1 MPELDGDL
9 EDLVVLEPGELENVL
24 ESLPDAVHEL
34 EVLVLETVEQRLEP
48 GEVRAKK
55 SGEEEAG
62 GAADVVE
69 LREPPLVALVEL
81 LLLDLEVEVGLDDEA
96 ELLDQVLVDAEQLLL
111 DGERVAGDVLD
122 PNSDDLNITSVL
134 P

>member
-1 MPELDGDL
+1 VGGEEVPELDGDL

-24 ESLPDAVHEL
+24 EALPDAVREL
-34 EVLVLETVEQRLEP
+34 EVLVLQTVEQRLEP
-48 GEVRAKK
+48 GEVRAEEG
-55 SGEEEAG
+55 GEEEAG

-69 LREPPLVALVEL
+69 LRQLPLVALVEL

-122 PNSDDLNITSVL
+122 PDGDDLD
-134 P
+134 